1 MLKDN
6 KLRFT
11 EIGKYDAN
19 ELENIFTQLEKN
31 EIFKPAD
38 KKIIKSEEL
47 IYDTLNEFEK
57 STLGNGRFRIWQG
70 EARFDCLFH
79 EKPDTEYL
87 YVFLNGSRGEDLNS
101 FAPIPRFGRW
111 SWHQLFNGSTLFI
124 EDPMLY
130 KYETLNLGWYYGTS
144 DVDYLEST
152 LNIVKAV
159 QKKINAAKI
168 IFYGSS
174 GGGYA
179 ALQLA
184 ARLPDSFAISINP
197 QTQLFKWGSA
207 NSFTEHTN
215 IDLEVHDQRLRN
227 FAGEAVAKNKSSKYF
242 VIQNALSHDDCSDHF
257 LPFCSQVGHNA
268 QYGLSS
274 SNNILTWLYST
285 PGGHNSTDN
294 KSVLY
299 FILDLALSFFNTNNF
314 AISDKTSELYKVV
327 NTLWHTSFHLQ
338 DLLKERKEA
347 ATPEPGRAKDNF
359 ITSKQLARAGKLD
372 DALDLARKAVSLNP
386 SNIIYL
392 INLGDIQRKI
402 GKTEAALETL
412 LLAHEV
418 QPDHPNLN
426 FQISATYSVL
436 KNFGA
441 ALDHAKIS
449 VIGDPT
455 NISFR
460 NNYTNILRNT
470 QDYDEAIAN
479 LEETFNIDPDS
490 PWTHVQASRIWIDL
504 KDANR
509 AIKHA
514 QLAADL
520 SPSATAFQNHL
531 SYTKKIFVTSE

>member
-11 EIGKYDAN
+11 DIGECSAN
-19 ELENIFTQLEKN
+19 NLANIFSHLERN

-47 IYDTLNEFEK
+47 IYDTLKEFDK
-57 STLGNGRFRIWQG
+57 SNLNNGRFRIWQN

-79 EKPDTEYL
+79 EKSDTEYL

-101 FAPIPRFGRW
+101 FAAIPRFGRW

-130 KYETLNLGWYYGTS
+130 KYDTLNLGWYYGTT
-144 DVDYLEST
+144 DEDYLEST
-152 LNIVKAV
+152 LNIVKSV
-159 QKKINAAKI
+159 QKKISAAKVV
-168 IFYGSS
+168 FYGSS

-184 ARLPDSFAISINP
+184 ARLPNSFAISINP
-197 QTQLFKWGSA
+197 QTQLCKWGSA
-207 NSFTEHTN
+207 PSFTEHTE
-215 IDLEVHDQRLRN
+215 IDLTGHDKFLRN
-227 FAGEAVAKNKSSKYF
+227 FAGEAVMNNNTSKYF

-257 LPFCSQVGHNA
+257 LPFCTQVGHDAN
-268 QYGLSS
+268 YGLSTS
-274 SNNILTWLYST
+274 ANILTWLYST

-294 KSVLY
+294 KAVLY
-299 FILDLALSFFNTNNF
+299 FILDLALSFFNSENF
-314 AISDKTSELYKVV
+314 TISDKTSELYKVV
-327 NTLWHTSFHLQ
+327 NTLWHSSFHLQ
-338 DLLKERKEA
+338 DLLKDRSESC
-347 ATPEPGRAKDNF
+347 TPEPGRAKDNF
-359 ITSKQLARAGKLD
+359 ITSKKLARASKLD

-386 SNIIYL
+386 SNITYL
-392 INLGDIQRKI
+392 VNLGDIQRKI

-412 LLAHEV
+412 LLAHEI

-436 KNFGA
+436 KDFDA
-441 ALDHAKIS
+441 ALDHAKSS
-449 VIGDPT
+449 VLGDPS
-455 NISFR
+455 NVSFR

-470 QDYDEAIAN
+470 QDYDGAIAN
-479 LEETFNIDPDS
+479 LEETFSIEPDS
-490 PWTHVQASRIWIDL
+490 PWTHVQASRLWTDL
-504 KDANR
+504 NDPRR

-514 QLAADL
+514 QVAAQL
-520 SPSATAFQNHL
+520 SPDVNAFQNHL
-531 SYTKKIFVTSE
+531 SYTQKLFATSE